1 MVIEAK
7 AEISEESLT
16 PILTFPH
23 RGEGTYSEVPYHRK
37 TEGRNYGDGG

>member
-7 AEISEESLT
+7 AEISEESLNGISYQMSAGT

-23 RGEGTYSEVPYHRK
+23 RGEGTCSEVP
-37 TEGRNYGDGG
+37 